1 MPSLK
6 TIQEATVSAGSFQ
19 CEVVSAYLSP
29 SWITELLTKTSGLD
43 WQIYLSATES
53 LEGATQLH
61 QYMSNHELHESVQS
75 GFRTHHRTETTLIKI
90 ANDIM
95 TVDFGHISILK
106 FPHLSAAF
114 GTCSHTIQLSHIS
127 RYLVLTGTVISC
139 FQSHLSNPTQ
149 CVTAEGSPSPSSLV
163 NHVVSQGSVL
173 GPLHFT
179 IYMLS
184 LGQIMCCHGLC
195 LCSYD
200 DDTHNV
206 ISAPNPPPSS
216 PCNCLS
222 NVCIASEHGCHL
234 TYLSI
239 NSNKTDLLVLAPKAL
254 LWKTGVP
261 LIDRRLL
268 SLSPEVHNQG
278 VVLDSAL

>member
-1 MPSLK
+1 M
-6 TIQEATVSAGSFQ
+6 
-19 CEVVSAYLSP
+19 
-29 SWITELLTKTSGLD
+29 
-43 WQIYLSATES
+43 
-53 LEGATQLH
+53 EGATQLH

-95 TVDFGHISILK
+95 TDDFGHISILK
-106 FPHLSAAF
+106 FPDLSAAF

-139 FQSHLSNPTQ
+139 FQSYLSNPTHF
-149 CVTAEGSPSPSSLV
+149 VRWSLP
-163 NHVVSQGSVL
+163 VL
-173 GPLHFT
+173 LHT
-179 IYMLS
+179 MLS
-184 LGQIMCCHGLC
+184 QHQTLHP
-195 LCSYD
+195 
-200 DDTHNV
+200 V
-206 ISAPNPPPSS
+206 PPA
-216 PCNCLS
+216 
-222 NVCIASEHGCHL
+222 IASEHGCHL
-234 TYLSI
+234 TYFSI

-261 LIDRRLL
+261 LIVADRRLL

>member
-1 MPSLK
+1 MTWHDMKVWKEPPNSINICQTMSSMNPYSLASK
-6 TIQEATVSAGSFQ
+6 HPTG
-19 CEVVSAYLSP
+19 LR
-29 SWITELLTKTSGLD
+29 LLKS
-43 WQIYLSATES
+43 
-53 LEGATQLH
+53 
-61 QYMSNHELHESVQS
+61 
-75 GFRTHHRTETTLIKI
+75 IKI

-106 FPHLSAAF
+106 FPDLSAAF
-114 GTCSHTIQLSHIS
+114 GTFSHTIQLSHIS

-139 FQSHLSNPTQ
+139 FQSYLSNPTQ
-149 CVTAEGSPSPSSLV
+149 FVTAEGSHSPSALV

-200 DDTHNV
+200 DDTMLSQHQTLHPV
-206 ISAPNPPPSS
+206 PPRNYLP
-216 PCNCLS
+216 

-239 NSNKTDLLVLAPKAL
+239 NSNKTDLLVLVPKAL

-261 LIDRRLL
+261 LIVADRRLI
-268 SLSPEVHNQG
+268 SLSPEVHN
-278 VVLDSAL
+278 